1 MKTFVFIFVL
11 ILPSGEPKM
20 DARFVEKC
28 PDAQMVEY
36 LFNDMKK
43 EGEIA
48 DWGAVCVKFETQG
61 SV

>member
-1 MKTFVFIFVL
+1 MKAFVFVFVL

-20 DARFVEKC
+20 EARLVEKC
-28 PDAQMVEY
+28 PDNEKIEY

-61 SV
+61 SI